1 MGEVKHPE
9 DLNLLDKYL
18 SGDREAGEKLFGNAY
33 PSIKRYVFSCTKGDT
48 FLSES
53 DKEDIIS
60 ESMMRAISNQHL
72 YNGSSKFQTFII
84 GYAHNIILEKHR
96 KKAKE
101 SKNII
106 SIEDALNV
114 EGIDLYDNPVKI
126 IVKKEQIDAVKEA
139 LNMLSDEQRTIIVL
153 RVFNDMPF
161 KLVAQLAGK
170 SEDAV
175 DSLFRRAI
183 ISFKNNFEKIY
194 KRATDF

>member
-9 DLNLLDKYL
+9 DLDLLDKYL
-18 SGDREAGEKLFGNAY
+18 CGDRESGEKLFGNAY
-33 PSIKRYVFSCTKGDT
+33 PSLKRYVFSCTKGNT
-48 FLSES
+48 YLSEN

-84 GYAHNIILEKHR
+84 GYAHNVILEKHR

-161 KLVAQLAGK
+161 KLAAQLAGK

-194 KRATDF
+194 K

>member
-1 MGEVKHPE
+1 MGEVKYPE
-9 DLNLLDKYL
+9 DINLLDKYL
-18 SGDREAGEKLFGNAY
+18 RGDREPGEKLFGNAY
-33 PSIKRYVFSCTKGDT
+33 PSLKRYVFSNTKGNT
-48 FLSES
+48 YLSES

-84 GYAHNIILEKHR
+84 GYAYKIILEKQR
-96 KKAKE
+96 KIAKE

-126 IVKKEQIDAVKEA
+126 VVKKEQIDAVKEA
-139 LNMLSDEQRTIIVL
+139 LSMLSDEQRTIIVL

-161 KLVAQLAGK
+161 KQAAQLAGK

-194 KRATDF
+194 K